1 MPIDRL
7 LLYVI
12 FTVLP
17 FKGQT
22 QIVEYYFRF
31 TEPNRNAV
39 NTTITRTV
47 SIDNIKGD
55 TIYAFANQQEL
66 DALLKLGY
74 KVETLPLPSTL
85 SAKSIVMAS
94 TVAEMANW
102 DRYPTYEV
110 YRDLMKKFEADYP
123 NLCKLDSIGTS
134 INGRKLYVL
143 KISDNVL
150 SDEPEPEVFYT
161 STMHGDE
168 TTGYILLLRLADYLL
183 SNYNTLP
190 EAKLLIDNLQIFI
203 NPNAN
208 PDGTYNGG
216 NATVSM
222 ARRYNANNVDLNR
235 NFPDLRA
242 GLHPDGN
249 QWQPETQAMM
259 NFAAQRR
266 FVLAAN
272 FHGGAEVVNY
282 PWDTWTSSQQAHPD
296 NDWFIRVCRQYA
308 DSAQANSPAG
318 YMNDLNNG
326 ITNGGDWYVVTGGR
340 QDYMNY
346 YHRCREI
353 TVEVSSTKLLGSE
366 LLPDY
371 WNYNRAA
378 LLAFLKNAMFGI
390 KGTVKNTQGEP
401 IGAEIFI
408 VNHDRL
414 NSSVKTNPANGHF
427 FRTANPGIYDLAATA
442 NGYKTKVISGVS
454 VPANAQVEINFVLD
468 EETATANTE
477 SFETSIPERFAFTNG
492 TWNKSNVTA
501 FTGTNSMKSATIGN
515 SQTTSATLNFQVR
528 EPGGFSF
535 YHKASS
541 EEGYDFFRL
550 YIDDKLQGL
559 WSGQRSWE
567 KYLTVL
573 NRGNHVVRFEYT
585 KDGADASG
593 SDCVFIDD
601 VQLPKSNGSI
611 SLTTTINSQPF
622 ANLMVILGDSS
633 KQTNSSGVIAL
644 TGFPLDTILPIKV
657 FSEANRLGDGQVS
670 TCWQKVSYAAN
681 FSALFSVNFEITSKG
696 SALPGALVAFNGEQ
710 KQTDPNGKA
719 IFLNVPFGTGHTYT
733 ITKDGYN
740 PASGIAR
747 VASDTLFQINT
758 YPTLV
763 ESQKSEQ
770 SLTLYPNPAS
780 EGFWIKIPLTEKTKV
795 TINLCNSTGQTIAVL
810 YNGQNEQNGVSLYVN
825 RKHLNIRGGMYFV
838 KVVLNSTVI
847 TKKIV
852 FTE

>member
-1 MPIDRL
+1 MPINRL

-12 FTVLP
+12 FTALP

-22 QIVEYYFRF
+22 QLAEYYFRF
-31 TEPNRNAV
+31 TEPNRNTL

-47 SIDNIKGD
+47 SIDNVKGD

-74 KVETLPLPSTL
+74 KVEMLPHPSTL
-85 SAKSIVMAS
+85 SAKSIVMAN
-94 TVAEMANW
+94 TVDQMASW

-110 YRDLMKKFEADYP
+110 YRDLMKKFETDYP
-123 NLCKLDSIGTS
+123 NLCKLDSIGTT

-242 GLHPDGN
+242 GEHPDKN

-282 PWDTWTSSQQAHPD
+282 PWDTWTSSQQSHPD
-296 NDWFIRVCRQYA
+296 SDWFIRVCSQYA

-353 TVEVSSTKLLGSE
+353 TIEVSSTKLLGSE
-366 LLPDY
+366 LLPAY

-378 LLAFLKNAMFGI
+378 LLTFLKNAMFGI
-390 KGTVKNTQGEP
+390 KGTVKNSLGEP
-401 IGAEIFI
+401 IDAEIFI
-408 VNHDRL
+408 LNHDRL
-414 NSSVKTNPANGHF
+414 NSSVKTNPANGQF
-427 FRTANPGIYDLAATA
+427 FRPTNPGIYDLAAVA
-442 NGYKTKVISGVS
+442 NGYRTKVISGVS
-454 VPANAQVEINFVLD
+454 VPANAQVDVNFVLD
-468 EETATANTE
+468 EETAVSNTE
-477 SFETSIPERFAFTNG
+477 SFETTIPERFAFTNG
-492 TWNKSNVTA
+492 SWSRSNVTA
-501 FTGTNSMKSATIGN
+501 FTGLNSMKSATIGN
-515 SQTTSATLNFQVR
+515 SQTSSASLNFQVR
-528 EPGGFSF
+528 EPGVFSF

-559 WSGQRSWE
+559 WSGLRNWE

-573 NRGNHVVRFEYT
+573 NQGNHVVRFEYT

-601 VQLPKSNGSI
+601 VQLPRCNGNI
-611 SLTTTINSQPF
+611 NLTTTINSQSF
-622 ANLMVILGDSS
+622 SNLKVKVGDSIRN
-633 KQTNSSGVIAL
+633 TNSSGTISLNA
-644 TGFPLDTILPIKV
+644 FPLDTIVPVKV
-657 FSEANRLGDGQVS
+657 YSDANRIGEGLLE
-670 TCWQKVSYAAN
+670 TNWQKVSYTTN
-681 FSALFSVNFEITSKG
+681 FSALFNVTFEITSKG
-696 SALPGALVAFNGEQ
+696 SVLQGALVNFNGEL

-719 IFLNVPFGTGHTYT
+719 IFLNVPFGTGHSYN

-747 VASDTLFQINT
+747 VASDTLLQINT

-763 ESQKSEQ
+763 ESRKWEQ
-770 SLTLYPNPAS
+770 NLTLYPNPAS
-780 EGFWIKIPLTEKTKV
+780 EGFWIEIPISEKSKV
-795 TINLCNSTGQTIAVL
+795 NINLCNLTGQTIAVL
-810 YNGQNEQNGVSLYVN
+810 YSGLSEENGINLYVN
-825 RKHLNIRGGMYFV
+825 RKHLNIRGGIYFV
-838 KVVLNSTVI
+838 KVILNSTVI

>member
-1 MPIDRL
+1 MSLLRL
-7 LLYVI
+7 LVI
-12 FTVLP
+12 PATLAAFWVNAQP
-17 FKGQT
+17 
-22 QIVEYYFRF
+22 VEYYFRF
-31 TEPNRNAV
+31 VEPNREKI
-39 NTTITRTV
+39 NTTITRLI
-47 SIDNIKGD
+47 SIDNVKGD
-55 TIYAFANQQEL
+55 TVYAYANKEEWEAFQR
-66 DALLKLGY
+66 LGY
-74 KVETLPLPSTL
+74 KIDRLINPSLQNTK
-85 SAKSIVMAS
+85 AIVMA
-94 TVAEMANW
+94 TTIAEMANW

-110 YRDLMKKFEADYP
+110 YRELMKKFATDYP
-123 NLCKLDSIGTS
+123 SLCRLDSIGTTVQ
-134 INGRKLYVL
+134 GRKLYVL
-143 KISDNVL
+143 KISDNVDV
-150 SDEPEPEVFYT
+150 DENEPEVFYT

-168 TTGYILLLRLADYLL
+168 TTGFILLLRLIDYLL
-183 SNYNTLP
+183 SNYNALP
-190 EAKLLIDNLQIFI
+190 QAKELIDNLQIYI

-208 PDGTYNGG
+208 PDGTYRTG
-216 NATVSM
+216 NYTVSG
-222 ARRYNANNVDLNR
+222 ATRSNYNNVDLNR

-242 GLHPDGN
+242 GLHPDGK

-259 NFAAQRR
+259 DYAAQRR

-346 YHRCREI
+346 NHHCREI
-353 TVEVSSTKLLGSE
+353 TIEVSSTKLLGSE
-366 LLPDY
+366 LLPAY

-390 KGTVKNTQGEP
+390 KGTVKNNQGEP
-401 IGAEIFI
+401 ISAEIFI

-414 NSSVKTNPANGHF
+414 NSSVKTNPANGQF
-427 FRTANPGIYDLAATA
+427 FRPTNPGIYDLAAVA
-442 NGYKTKVISGVS
+442 SGYRTKVISGIS
-454 VPANAQVEINFVLD
+454 VPANAQVEVNFVLD
-468 EETATANTE
+468 EETAAANTE
-477 SFETSIPERFAFTNG
+477 SFESTIPERFAFTNG
-492 TWNKSNVTA
+492 TWSKSNVAA
-501 FTGTNSMKSATIGN
+501 FTGSNSMKSATIGN

-528 EPGGFSF
+528 EPGVFSF
-535 YHKASS
+535 YHKTSS

-622 ANLMVILGDSS
+622 ANLMVNLGDSS

-710 KQTDPNGKA
+710 KQTDTNGKA
-719 IFLNVPFGTGHTYT
+719 IFLNVPFGTGHSYA

-740 PASGIAR
+740 PASGTAR

-780 EGFWIKIPLTEKTKV
+780 EGFWIEIPLPEKSNV
-795 TINLCNSTGQTIAVL
+795 TITLCNLTGQTIAVL
-810 YNGQNEQNGVSLYVN
+810 YNGQNEQNGINLYVN
-825 RKHLNIRGGMYFV
+825 LKRLNIRSGLYFV